1 MLTFPLSQVI
11 SVYMGITIN
20 LLDWWEP
27 YKAAK
32 IALSNTLDPS
42 NIKDHASRYASR
54 LEVCVFSFFFLFF
67 LASDFLYPVMK
78 LHSSKL
84 RLNYQKLIN
93 QTRQLLQEG
102 ALNED
107 IVLDHVNKVVNVVRE
122 CNVTLRWLMLHTAA
136 LPPGMSLELFGLFIT
151 IYC

>member
-1 MLTFPLSQVI
+1 MQL
-11 SVYMGITIN
+11 
-20 LLDWWEP
+20 
-27 YKAAK
+27 
-32 IALSNTLDPS
+32 
-42 NIKDHASRYASR
+42 H
-54 LEVCVFSFFFLFF
+54 LF
-67 LASDFLYPVMK
+67 K
-78 LHSSKL
+78 LH
-84 RLNYQKLIN
+84 LNCQKLIN

-136 LPPGMSLELFGLFIT
+136 LPPGMSMEFLGLFIT